1 MGMYVRSNCGYW
13 MVCITPAS
21 VERWRPCL
29 WGRTCGGI
37 HTHTHTSMQPISRL
51 PSHTHH
57 LNRPT
62 PPTHPQPFAAYAPLT
77 TCPVAGPISPVA
89 AALPTLDA
97 TAFLPVV
104 VITPTPVSVA
114 PVGPTG
120 VWRKLGSPRGHVQCP

>member
-1 MGMYVRSNCGYW
+1 MDGYVCKKQ
-13 MVCITPAS
+13 
-21 VERWRPCL
+21 L
-29 WGRTCGGI
+29 WLLDGVYHTSLGRTLAPLPVGKNMRRD
-37 HTHTHTSMQPISRL
+37 THTHTSMQPISRL